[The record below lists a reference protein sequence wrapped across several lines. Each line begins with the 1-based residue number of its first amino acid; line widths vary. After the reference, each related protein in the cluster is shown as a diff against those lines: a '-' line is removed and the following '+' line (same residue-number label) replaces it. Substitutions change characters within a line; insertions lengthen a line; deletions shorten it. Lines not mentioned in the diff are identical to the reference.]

1 MKPSIRR
8 CLCLVSAFAAAAV
21 TSLGGQ
27 VPARPT
33 FDRKA
38 LEIAYQKFV
47 LDNGLTLLVHTDHA
61 VPVVGVNLYYAVGS
75 RNEKPGKTGF
85 AHLFEHFFFNGSQHH
100 PGGFRE
106 AMDDLGANN
115 RATISPR
122 AIAAGSS
129 RAARR

>member
-1 MKPSIRR
+1 MSPPMRR
-8 CLCLVSAFAAAAV
+8 RLSVVCLLVAVAV
-21 TSLGGQ
+21 TSVGGQ
-27 VPARPT
+27 TARLA

-38 LEIAYQKFV
+38 VEIPYQKFV

-75 RNEKPGKTGF
+75 RNEKAGKTGF

-115 RATISPR
+115 RN
-122 AIAAGSS
+122 
-129 RAARR
+129 

>member
-8 CLCLVSAFAAAAV
+8 RLCLVSLLAVAAA

-27 VPARPT
+27 TVARPA

-38 LEIAYQKFV
+38 VEIPYQKFV

-115 RATISPR
+115 RNGTTSQ
-122 AIAAGSS
+122 
-129 RAARR
+129 